1 MYVLK
6 NIMIYYLNMETIH
19 TNFNLII
26 VFITKVMMNNDVFI
40 SVTELNEN
48 IA

>member
-1 MYVLK
+1 
-6 NIMIYYLNMETIH
+6 MIYYLNMETIH

-26 VFITKVMMNNDVFI
+26 VFITTVMMNNDVII

>member
-6 NIMIYYLNMETIH
+6 NIIIYYLNMETIH
-19 TNFNLII
+19 TNVNLTI
-26 VFITKVMMNNDVFI
+26 VFITTVMMNNDVII